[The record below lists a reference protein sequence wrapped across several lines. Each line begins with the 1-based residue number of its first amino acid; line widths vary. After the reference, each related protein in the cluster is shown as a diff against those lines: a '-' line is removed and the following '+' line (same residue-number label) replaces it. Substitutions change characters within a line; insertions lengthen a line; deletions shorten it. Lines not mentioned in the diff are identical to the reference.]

1 MHTHTHAYGF
11 DSLDYTVYGLY
22 NPTRIEKLKL
32 RKITQ
37 SDCIIH

>member
-32 RKITQ
+32 CTGKGDT
-37 SDCIIH
+37 HLKE